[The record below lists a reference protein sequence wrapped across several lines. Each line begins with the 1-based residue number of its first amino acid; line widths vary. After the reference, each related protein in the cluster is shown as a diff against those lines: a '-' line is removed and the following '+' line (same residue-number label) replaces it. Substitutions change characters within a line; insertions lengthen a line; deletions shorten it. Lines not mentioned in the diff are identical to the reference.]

1 MTVDILEKFG
11 KGKNMA
17 DTLNAKYGRT
27 SAVWNAIWKKLGQR
41 RTGLKQRRVWVAA
54 SADPNVDSGSQ
65 DTYPVAVSDFAYRV
79 DSGEA
84 FICTVAP
91 AATTDSTFVQ
101 LHA

>member
-1 MTVDILEKFG
+1 
-11 KGKNMA
+11 MA
-17 DTLNAKYGRT
+17 DTLSAKYGRT

-65 DTYPVAVSDFAYRV
+65 DTYPVTAGDFGYRV
-79 DSGEA
+79 DDDEV

-91 AATTDSTFVQ
+91 AASTDSTFVQ
-101 LHA
+101 LHG